1 MKSLRNGPAS
11 GMVLHGRMLLWA
23 GLVAAMMAG
32 LCAAAR
38 ADDAANASDDSHA
51 DYYYPTPQTN
61 ETYYARV
68 QTLMESDRGR
78 RIGFV
83 TGLTKQLLSQRYDPG
98 YAIFAKGDDADKL
111 IIVALEAGRF
121 DTIYRARALL
131 ANLTAVARL
140 TPFFQQYTL
149 ADQATFLD
157 LMKLLGF
164 SQVTI
169 SDGDKFAHQIEIR

>member
-1 MKSLRNGPAS
+1 MNGLRNNRAEGRGPR
-11 GMVLHGRMLLWA
+11 GQGLLMA
-23 GLVAAMMAG
+23 CLAIALVAIG
-32 LCAAAR
+32 SLAAQ
-38 ADDAANASDDSHA
+38 ADEPAASDDNHVG
-51 DYYYPTPQTN
+51 YYYPQPQST
-61 ETYYARV
+61 ETYEARV
-68 QTLMESDRGR
+68 HTLPESDRGR

-111 IIVALEAGRF
+111 IIVALESGRY
-121 DTIYRARALL
+121 DTMYRARALL

-157 LMKLLGF
+157 LLKLLGF
-164 SQVTI
+164 KQVTV
-169 SDGDKFAHQIEIR
+169 SDGASFAHQNTIQ